1 MTKININRNIYV
13 YGKFY
18 DPHKVRVP
26 KGEEDWTG
34 LIVYVH
40 PLEETSRIIG
50 SLEGYFY
57 SKLPLPNKSGNNPL
71 VQRTDMKLFEEK
83 YQGKFFPFD
92 SE

>member
-18 DPHKVRVP
+18 DTSRVRVP
-26 KGEEDWTG
+26 TDEQNWTG
-34 LIVYVH
+34 LIIYVR
-40 PLEETSRIIG
+40 PLEETSRVIS

-57 SKLPLPNKSGNNPL
+57 SKIPLPNKGDGNPL
-71 VQRTDMKLFEEK
+71 VQRTEMNKFEEK

-92 SE
+92 K